1 MGSELNNSA
10 VGPDAARRLPRGAGV
25 RGAGVRAAGAFGGGS
40 AVSGLAGS
48 NVTPCETGSLPS
60 IVASASRLRAA
71 PQEEQKRPSAEFLA
85 PQEEQSMGRRD
96 SIIGPACDCELRDF
110 NEYAGA
116 NASGSVLPARKMLD
130 VTSSE
135 AAEVP
140 ALPIRKQAKGRAA
153 TARARPGQ
161 PCRKPTPP

>member
-1 MGSELNNSA
+1 MGSELNNDA

-25 RGAGVRAAGAFGGGS
+25 RGAGVRAADAFGGGS

-85 PQEEQSMGRRD
+85 PQQEQSMGRRD
-96 SIIGPACDCELRDF
+96 SIIADQRSVANFVISTSTLGRMTAAVSCQLGRCWTLLLRGGR
-110 NEYAGA
+110 NTGA
-116 NASGSVLPARKMLD
+116 HNSKTSKRQSRYCARS
-130 VTSSE
+130 TCT
-135 AAEVP
+135 AVP
-140 ALPIRKQAKGRAA
+140 
-153 TARARPGQ
+153 
-161 PCRKPTPP
+161 